1 MSQALRLTD
10 SETKIS
16 DTLYFERRRDP
27 RRRAR
32 GQVTAVIRQPDAE
45 QDAPAKMLTF
55 ELIDISDSGIGL
67 ASQEPVDVGSRIT
80 VFFPPHGAEPGFDL
94 TGEIVRC
101 NSKDNQHTLGVALE
115 ESNSKR
121 AG

>member
-10 SETKIS
+10 SSTKIS

-32 GQVTAVIRQPDAE
+32 GQVTAVIRPTNAQHH
-45 QDAPAKMLTF
+45 APAKMLVVD
-55 ELIDISDSGIGL
+55 LLDISDSGIGL
-67 ASQEPVDVGSRIT
+67 TSQEPVDTGNRVT

-94 TGEIVRC
+94 AGEIVRC
-101 NSKDNQHTLGVALE
+101 KTHDNQHTLGVALE
-115 ESNSKR
+115 ETQTR
-121 AG
+121 HAG